1 MPMESTGPQWALRSR
16 NQSYSPH
23 PYLMWW
29 NEILPIDFVKAVE
42 WGQSTQKPEVVCE
55 SKDICF
61 RRLKVIFSLQDTA
74 PPKELHKIW
83 GIWFDNGFPPVL
95 IYSWAN
101 LTLTNTRL
109 AIFNLASA
117 MRPELNA
124 WPAFLVKTAIEKN
137 GAIGQDEI
145 WVNRLS

>member
-109 AIFNLASA
+109 AIFNLA
-117 MRPELNA
+117 PG
-124 WPAFLVKTAIEKN
+124 LVF
-137 GAIGQDEI
+137 
-145 WVNRLS
+145 